1 MDVSSTLNKVLTR
14 SAQQVHAYSDKFPKM
29 PFLNLRWF
37 WLYQLSWFQWT
48 LLVVFSTAL
57 LIYSR
62 YINLSSYERF
72 ISLIFS
78 STSQNVWSQTHR
90 NISFRITSKIRLL
103 IVVLIR
109 IGIVM
114 ISRVWFNEGISFFL
128 DLSFWLFLSEEVG
141 WFSKYRIGENK
152 MENIFF

>member
-1 MDVSSTLNKVLTR
+1 MDVSSTLNKVPTR
-14 SAQQVHAYSDKFPKM
+14 SARQVHAYSDKFPEM
-29 PFLNLRWF
+29 PFLNPRWF
-37 WLYQLSWFQWT
+37 WFYQLSWFQWT

-114 ISRVWFNEGISFFL
+114 ISRVWFNVGISFFL